1 MECFMT
7 VKRFSSVMATLAM
20 LLGTSMAMAA
30 VTAVD
35 KAAEVAE
42 RTPGAVKKAPAEKL
56 GSKSKAKPKAK
67 VKLVDI
73 NGANKAALMK
83 LPGIT
88 ATDADKIIA
97 NRPYGSKTWLVSK
110 QVIGEPVFYAI
121 KPLIEAKQP
130 FKTAEENAAMYEKLK
145 QEKKTKP

>member
-1 MECFMT
+1 
-7 VKRFSSVMATLAM
+7 M
-20 LLGTSMAMAA
+20 LLGANLAMAA
-30 VTAVD
+30 DPALD

-42 RTPGAVKKAPAEKL
+42 RTPGAVKKPAPA
-56 GSKSKAKPKAK
+56 KAIIKTKAKAK

-88 ATDADKIIA
+88 AADADKIIA
-97 NRPYGSKTWLVSK
+97 NRPYGSKTWLVTN
-110 QVIGEPVFYAI
+110 QVIAETTFYAI
-121 KPLIEAKQP
+121 KPLIIAKQP

-145 QEKKTKP
+145 KEKKAKP

>member
-1 MECFMT
+1 MT
-7 VKRFSSVMATLAM
+7 TKRISIALMACAM
-20 LLGTSMAMAA
+20 LLGSHQAIGATPSAE
-30 VTAVD
+30 

-42 RTPGAVKKAPAEKL
+42 RTPGAVKKPAPPKTSAN
-56 GSKSKAKPKAK
+56 SKAKAK

-83 LPGIT
+83 LPGIS
-88 ATDADKIIA
+88 AALADKIIA
-97 NRPYGSKTWLVSK
+97 NRPYGSKAWLLSNN
-110 QVIGEPVFYAI
+110 VIDANAFYAI

-145 QEKKTKP
+145 KEKAVKP

>member
-1 MECFMT
+1 MT
-7 VKRFSSVMATLAM
+7 RKQLSIALASLAL
-20 LLGTSMAMAA
+20 LLGAPVASAA
-30 VTAVD
+30 DLSAD

-42 RTPGAVKKAPAEKL
+42 RTPGAAKKLAPTKNTAS
-56 GSKSKAKPKAK
+56 SKTKAK

-88 ATDADKIIA
+88 DAQADKIIA
-97 NRPYGSKTWLVSK
+97 NRPYGSKTWLVTNK
-110 QVIGEPVFYAI
+110 VIAEPAFYAI

-130 FKTAEENAAMYEKLK
+130 FKTAAENLAYLEKMKKEKAA
-145 QEKKTKP
+145 KP

>member
-7 VKRFSSVMATLAM
+7 VKRFFYLMAALA
-20 LLGTSMAMAA
+20 LSLGVNLAMAA
-30 VTAVD
+30 GTAVD

-42 RTPGAVKKAPAEKL
+42 RTPGAVKKAPAEKTTAN
-56 GSKSKAKPKAK
+56 SKAKEKAK

-73 NGANKAALMK
+73 NSANKNALMK
-83 LPGIT
+83 LRGIT

-97 NRPYGSKTWLVSK
+97 NRPYGSKAWLVNNK
-110 QVIGEPVFYAI
+110 VITESAFYAI

-130 FKTAEENAAMYEKLK
+130 FKTANENAAFYEKLK
-145 QEKKTKP
+145 KEKAAKP

>member
-7 VKRFSSVMATLAM
+7 VNRFSRALATLALM
-20 LLGTSMAMAA
+20 LGASLATAA
-30 VTAVD
+30 SPAAD

-56 GSKSKAKPKAK
+56 GANSKAKPKAK
-67 VKLVDI
+67 VKLVNI
-73 NGANKAALMK
+73 NGASKAALMK

-88 ATDADKIIA
+88 AADADKIIA

-110 QVIGEPVFYAI
+110 QVIGEAAFYAI

-130 FKTAEENAAMYEKLK
+130 FKTAEENAAMYEKL
-145 QEKKTKP
+145 EKAKKAKP